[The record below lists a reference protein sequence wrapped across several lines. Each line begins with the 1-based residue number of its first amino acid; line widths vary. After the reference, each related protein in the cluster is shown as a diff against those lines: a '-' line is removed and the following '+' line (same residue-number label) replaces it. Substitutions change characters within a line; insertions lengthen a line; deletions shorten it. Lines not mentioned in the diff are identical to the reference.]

1 MMNDIF
7 FKRISEIQYSLL
19 SPDAIRKMSAA
30 KIIVSELYDED
41 GTP

>member
-7 FKRISEIQYSLL
+7 FKRISEIQYYLL

-30 KIIVSELYDED
+30 KNNCIRVI
-41 GTP
+41 